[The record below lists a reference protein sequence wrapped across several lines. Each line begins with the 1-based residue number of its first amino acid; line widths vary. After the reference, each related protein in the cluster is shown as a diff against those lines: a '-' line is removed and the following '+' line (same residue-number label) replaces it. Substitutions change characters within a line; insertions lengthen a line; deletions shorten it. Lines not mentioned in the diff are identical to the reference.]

1 MGNCAA
7 SRLAGDEEDA
17 VAICRDRKSLL
28 KSAVERRYAL
38 ADAHSSYIH
47 SLSAVAAAIGLF
59 AARHSSPDSIL
70 IALPAPAAASEP
82 SFLRQTPTEAKLEA
96 LDLEKPVSAP
106 VSSGGE
112 SEEEQEVGEKKGG
125 DLGMGYGYY
134 VREVAPVAADGG
146 FGWDFFN
153 PFDGMV
159 GGLRGCSEEELRAVR
174 EEEGIPEL
182 EEEDVVKKGGSEDGK
197 NGEVVTVE
205 VGKGEVER
213 EEEAATEK
221 GLTVMGAPEKER
233 ELLEALRDVED
244 QFIRAYDAGK
254 EVARML
260 EANQVQLQSGIDEI
274 KENSSKIIQAIT
286 WHRSPS
292 SQSSSS
298 YRSYLASSS
307 NSTSWTESKSDV
319 FDDYGGMESG
329 SHSQTLGR
337 LYAWEKKLYEEVKAG
352 ESTRQVYEQKCAQL
366 RNQDARGADPRV
378 VDKTRAAVKDLYT
391 RIWVALRSADT
402 ISKRI
407 QKLRD
412 EELHPQ
418 LIELMQG
425 LLRTWKVMLE
435 SHDTQKQI
443 MAEVKSFTCPAYG
456 KYCTDSQRLAT
467 VKLEAELRHWR
478 TCFRNYVA
486 AQIAYVEAIDGWLSK
501 FIVPDIDYY
510 SRGRSSYRP
519 GAPPLV
525 TICHD
530 WLASLR
536 RLPEKPVSY
545 AMKSFIRDIRV
556 LWAKQGEEQQQKRKV
571 DNLAKEF
578 DRKTQALQKAE
589 TKVLELKPSEL
600 KPEPDVRQ
608 RVEYLTERKDSLEM
622 FKKKLEAEKAKH
634 RECMQETERVTLNGF
649 TIDFSSIFGT
659 LKEFSAASMKLY
671 DELLVQNEKAKRA
684 VEDEKPAYIE
694 EGSHMH

>member
-7 SRLAGDEEDA
+7 SRLAAGDEDA
-17 VAICRDRKSLL
+17 VTLCRDRKTLL
-28 KSAVERRYAL
+28 KSAVDHRYAL
-38 ADAHSSYIH
+38 ADAHSNYIH
-47 SLSAVAAAIGLF
+47 SLSAVAAAIGMF
-59 AARHSSPDSIL
+59 VARHSSPDSIL
-70 IALPAPAAASEP
+70 IALPAPGVGAEP
-82 SFLRQTPTEAKLEA
+82 AFLRQTPTEAKLEA
-96 LDLEKPVSAP
+96 LELEKPVSAP
-106 VSSGGE
+106 VS
-112 SEEEQEVGEKKGG
+112 EEEGEEKEESLG
-125 DLGMGYGYY
+125 GMGYGYY
-134 VREVAPVAADGG
+134 VGEVAPVVGDGG

-182 EEEDVVKKGGSEDGK
+182 EDEDEVKKGGIEGEN
-197 NGEVVTVE
+197 NGDVVKVE
-205 VGKGEVER
+205 A
-213 EEEAATEK
+213 EEEEEEEEEEEQEK

-233 ELLEALRDVED
+233 ELLEALRNVED
-244 QFIRAYDAGK
+244 HFIRAYDAGK
-254 EVARML
+254 EVSRML
-260 EANQVQLQSGIDEI
+260 EANRVQFQSGLDEI

-298 YRSYLASSS
+298 CRSYTASSS
-307 NSTSWTESKSDV
+307 NSTSWTECKSDM
-319 FDDYGGMESG
+319 FYDYGGMESG

-337 LYAWEKKLYEEVKAG
+337 LYAWEKKLYEEVKDG
-352 ESTRQVYEQKCAQL
+352 ESTRQVYECKCAQL

-391 RIWVALRSADT
+391 RIWVSLRSADT

-407 QKLRD
+407 EKLRD

-478 TCFRNYVA
+478 TCFRKYVA

-501 FIVPDIDYY
+501 FIVHDIEYY
-510 SRGRSSYRP
+510 TRGRSSYGA

-525 TICHD
+525 TLCHD
-530 WLASLR
+530 WLSSLR
-536 RLPEKPVSY
+536 MLPEKPVSY
-545 AMKSFIRDIRV
+545 AMKSLIRDIRD

-571 DNLAKEF
+571 DSLAKEF
-578 DRKTQALQKAE
+578 DRRMQALQKAE
-589 TKVLELKPSEL
+589 TKILELNPSEL

-622 FKKKLEAEKAKH
+622 FKKKLEAEKVKH
-634 RECMQETERVTLNGF
+634 RECMQETERATLNGF
-649 TIDFSSIFGT
+649 TIDLSNIFGA
-659 LKEFSAASMKLY
+659 LKEFSNASVKLY
-671 DELLVQNEKAKRA
+671 DELLLQNGKAKRS

-694 EGSHMH
+694 EGSHML